1 MRHDRRERRG
11 RRAKFCGA
19 RRLGAAESPK
29 RAQQRG
35 GGLGPRRSSRR
46 RSRASRVGRRHPRR
60 CGARPGALAGGAG
73 ALSRGARTCGRP
85 NRPAAGS
92 VRSTTRVRAPSVS
105 ELPGQLTTSVEREV
119 DVPGGAERAQE
130 RSRAVRRRCQGAP
143 ARLVDR
149 TGVRSGSA
157 RPLESVHYGTQGGG
171 FRVQHSLNVPALVGT
186 ASSDVRIFPAQRAPR
201 SGPRRAPGG
210 NTPHPHS

>member
-1 MRHDRRERRG
+1 MRLEPLPDT
-11 RRAKFCGA
+11 
-19 RRLGAAESPK
+19 L
-29 RAQQRG
+29 
-35 GGLGPRRSSRR
+35 
-46 RSRASRVGRRHPRR
+46 RASKVTEVTGD
-60 CGARPGALAGGAG
+60 G
-73 ALSRGARTCGRP
+73 
-85 NRPAAGS
+85 GS

-201 SGPRRAPGG
+201 SGPRRASRRE
-210 NTPHPHS
+210 HPPPCDFSLSALIPKGLLHQARLSLFC